1 MKSKCKIEIDLKTN
15 KNAKKLLKSVKVDDY
30 SFVESK
36 IKDSSLVATVEAD
49 SIESL
54 LHTVD
59 DYLSCVS
66 VAEKIL
72 DKNNK

>member
-1 MKSKCKIEIDLKTN
+1 MKTSCKIEISVDSK
-15 KNAKKLLKSVKVDDY
+15 KNAEKLLESVKVDDY
-30 SFVESK
+30 NFVKSK
-36 IKDSSLVATVEAD
+36 ADENTLVAEIKAE

-72 DKNNK
+72 DKN

>member
-1 MKSKCKIEIDLKTN
+1 MKTNCKIEISVNSKED
-15 KNAKKLLKSVKVDDY
+15 AEKLLGSIKVDDY
-30 SFVESK
+30 SFVRSK
-36 IKDSSLVATVEAD
+36 TDENTLIAEIKSD

-66 VAEKIL
+66 VAEKII
-72 DKNNK
+72 DKK

>member
-1 MKSKCKIEIDLKTN
+1 MKTSCKIEISVNSKKD
-15 KNAKKLLKSVKVDDY
+15 AEKLLESVKVDDY
-30 SFVESK
+30 SFVKSK
-36 IKDSSLVATVEAD
+36 TNENTLIAEINSD

-72 DKNNK
+72 DKN

>member
-1 MKSKCKIEIDLKTN
+1 MKTSCKIEISVNSKED
-15 KNAKKLLKSVKVDDY
+15 AEKLLESIKVDDY
-30 SFVESK
+30 SFVKSK
-36 IKDSSLVATVEAD
+36 TNENTLVAEITSD

-72 DKNNK
+72 DKN